1 MYAPFV
7 GRLALKPPLAG
18 NTATPQGFF
27 PQTSPRRHPLDARRL
42 EGKPPYRKLFFE
54 VISMKIKLLSLFLI
68 ACLLCGCAAAP
79 AETVSESPTA
89 VTFTD
94 DLGRTVTVDT
104 PKRVAALLGSFAQV
118 WMLAGGE
125 VIATADDAW
134 EDFGLDLPE
143 DAVNLGGTKHL
154 SLELLLSAQPDF
166 ILASTNTRQNM
177 ELQETLEATSIPV
190 AYFDVFNFSDYLRLL
205 KICTQITGCP
215 DRYETYGT
223 AVQQEIN
230 AVIARSRERLQAQPA
245 PKVLFLRAS
254 ASAVHV
260 KNSEGVVLG
269 DMLKNLGCVNIADS
283 DATLLENL
291 SIERILEADP
301 DFIFIV
307 QQGDNEAG
315 TREYVRQFLQ
325 EHPAWSQ
332 LTAVKNGN
340 VHFMEKSLFGLK
352 PNHRWGQAYEIV
364 EDILSHG

>member
-1 MYAPFV
+1 M
-7 GRLALKPPLAG
+7 
-18 NTATPQGFF
+18 
-27 PQTSPRRHPLDARRL
+27 
-42 EGKPPYRKLFFE
+42 RKLICF
-54 VISMKIKLLSLFLI
+54 MLI
-68 ACLLCGCAAAP
+68 AVLLCGCTAQTQPAAAEN
-79 AETVSESPTA
+79 AGA

-94 DLGRTVTVDT
+94 DLGRTVTVSN
-104 PKRVAALLGSFAQV
+104 PRRVACLLGSFAQV
-118 WMLAGGE
+118 WQLAGGQ

-134 EDFGLDLPE
+134 DDFGLELPE

-177 ELQETLEATSIPV
+177 EMQETLEATGIPV
-190 AYFDVFNFSDYLRLL
+190 AYFDVFDFADYLRLL
-205 KICTQITGCP
+205 DICTDITGCK

-223 AVQQEIN
+223 AVEQEIQ
-230 AVIARSRERLQAQPA
+230 AVIAQSKQRLQAQDT

-269 DMLKNLGCVNIADS
+269 EMLKNLGCINIADS
-283 DATLLENL
+283 DATLLEAL

-301 DFIFIV
+301 DFIFVV
-307 QQGDNEAG
+307 QQGDNAEG

-325 EHPAWSQ
+325 EHPAWAQ
-332 LTAVKNGN
+332 LTAVKKDN

-352 PNHRWGQAYEIV
+352 PNHRWGQAYTIV
-364 EDILSHG
+364 EEILSNG